1 MNKLIILFAIV
12 TFGGLGY
19 LGYKSH
25 VTHKM
30 VAENRSMLMDGFQH
44 LAEVE
49 MMMEGFVEM
58 APSEMESIARK
69 TAKEQVLVTFQQF
82 AENFRNLGDGK
93 EPLQNTED

>member
-44 LAEVE
+44 LSEVE

-69 TAKEQVLVTFQQF
+69 TAKKQVLITFQPVSYTHLTLPTK
-82 AENFRNLGDGK
+82 RIV
-93 EPLQNTED
+93 

>member
-1 MNKLIILFAIV
+1 MNKLMTLFAVI
-12 TFGGLGY
+12 TFGSLGY

-30 VAENRSMLMDGFQH
+30 VAENRSMLMDGFQN

-58 APSEMESIARK
+58 APREMESISRKVAR
-69 TAKEQVLVTFQQF
+69 EEVLAGFQQF
-82 AENFRNLGDGK
+82 AENFRNLSNEK
-93 EPLQNTED
+93 ESLQPTED